1 MIDFRQRVK
10 DLCKEHGITQKMIA
24 KKLGITEIA
33 LTALLKRG
41 DPHISTAEDLA
52 SAFGMTL
59 AEFMQESNTKETHKG
74 NSPTF
79 TCPHCGKEVTLTL
92 STPLNQ

>member
-1 MIDFRQRVK
+1 MIDVRLRVK
-10 DLCKEHGITQKMIA
+10 DLCKEQGITQKTVA

-52 SAFGMTL
+52 SVFGLTL
-59 AEFMQESNTKETHKG
+59 AEFMQESPTQETNKG
-74 NSPTF
+74 NAPSLI
-79 TCPHCGKEVTLTL
+79 CPHCGKEVTLTL
-92 STPLNQ
+92 SAPLN